1 MVKWAGEVPLNNN
14 NYYNNNTAIDNDDD
28 DDKDH
33 GHDKKRFNSR
43 FFNPYLSATNQTR
56 TKKSEPCI
64 FEF

>member
-33 GHDKKRFNSR
+33 GHDKKRLWIFQSI
-43 FFNPYLSATNQTR
+43 FISKQTR
-56 TKKSEPCI
+56 IKKI
-64 FEF
+64 RAVYI